1 MIKEPRIH
9 TGERAVFSINGVGKT
24 EQPQEK
30 HETGLLSYAIHK
42 Y

>member
-9 TGERAVFSINGVGKT
+9 NGERAVFSINSVGKT
-24 EQPQEK
+24 KQPQEGN
-30 HETGLLSYAIHK
+30 ETGFLSYAIHK